1 MQDGQGTGGAVQ
13 QVAVAVAHFL
23 ARRTAVTMSDPLASS
38 AAMAEARL
46 QPVPWVLLVLA
57 GRG

>member
-1 MQDGQGTGGAVQ
+1 MQ

-46 QPVPWVLLVLA
+46 QPVPWVLLVLQQA